1 MLDILR
7 HRAMG
12 GSMKIGFELIE
23 MMSFFWEQV
32 ASREKIQDAYLVEM
46 AEKPEMKLL
55 YGDNFTPDSFRK
67 VLSAISNKELLS
79 APTKA
84 ESRFWNLNMWMLED
98 LDNMR
103 AMLDKVKKLNL
114 DDVKSDKNLI
124 FIPGHLEE
132 SYEDDRNV
140 YLNFY
145 KILVNP
151 INPEE
156 ATISGIPF
164 ETFIRN
170 RFQS

>member
-1 MLDILR
+1 
-7 HRAMG
+7 
-12 GSMKIGFELIE
+12 MKIGFELIE

-32 ASREKIQDAYLVEM
+32 ASKEKIQDAYLIEM
-46 AEKPEMKLL
+46 AEKAEMKPV
-55 YGDNFTPDSFRK
+55 YCEDFTQDSFRK

-103 AMLDKVKKLNL
+103 TMLDKVKKLNL

-132 SYEDDRNV
+132 CYEDDKNV

-145 KILVNP
+145 KIFVNP

-156 ATISGIPF
+156 ASISGVPF
-164 ETFIRN
+164 ETFVRSKL
-170 RFQS
+170 QK

>member
-1 MLDILR
+1 MVNFISCD
-7 HRAMG
+7 G

-32 ASREKIQDAYLVEM
+32 AAREKIQDAYLVEM
-46 AEKPEMKLL
+46 AEKPEMKRV
-55 YGDNFTPDSFRK
+55 YCDDFTQDSFRK

-114 DDVKSDKNLI
+114 DDVKTNKNLI
-124 FIPGHLEE
+124 FIPGHLDE
-132 SYEDDRNV
+132 SYEDDQNV

-145 KILVNP
+145 KIFVNP
-151 INPEE
+151 VRSEE

-164 ETFIRN
+164 ETYVRN
-170 RFQS
+170 KLQK

>member
-1 MLDILR
+1 MDDLKYSAI
-7 HRAMG
+7 G

-46 AEKPEMKLL
+46 AEKPEMKVL
-55 YGDNFTPDSFRK
+55 YGDDFTPDSFRK

-114 DDVKSDKNLI
+114 DDVKSDKNLV
-124 FIPGHLEE
+124 FIPGHLDEC
-132 SYEDDRNV
+132 YEDDQNV

-145 KILVNP
+145 KIFVNP
-151 INPEE
+151 VNPEE
-156 ATISGIPF
+156 ATVSGTAF
-164 ETFIRN
+164 ETYVRGKV
-170 RFQS
+170 QS